1 LTHNFLII
9 VTGYNCEKYV
19 EKCYE
24 SLRAQTLGNFVAYFI
39 DDGSTD
45 ETNVLI
51 RAIGYVH
58 SDSRFTCCTG
68 RENNGAASRRYAAIG
83 EFGKPN
89 DIIVLLGMDDQLL
102 PDALETIAKEYDN
115 GKWMT
120 YGNWID
126 QHGKGLPETF
136 ELDFPDAIHEARD
149 YRKVKYRSTAP
160 NTFYKFLFDK
170 IPAEDF
176 KVDGQ
181 WIKATTESPL
191 MFACLEMCGK
201 ERIGVIKKP
210 IYLYNIGRPDN
221 ARRRFG
227 SEYQDHIYQTVISRP
242 KKNLILERP

>member
-1 LTHNFLII
+1 MTHNFLII

-19 EKCYE
+19 QKCYE
-24 SLRAQTLGNFVAYFI
+24 SLLAQTYGNWEAIFI

-45 ETNVLI
+45 GTFNDVTKIVDGTELVRFAENKGAAQRRFGFI
-51 RAIGYVH
+51 
-58 SDSRFTCCTG
+58 DSR
-68 RENNGAASRRYAAIG
+68 A
-83 EFGKPN
+83 KKD

-102 PDALETIAKEYDN
+102 PDALETIAKQYDD

-136 ELDFPDAIHEARD
+136 ELDFPDAIHETRD

-170 IPAEDF
+170 IPADDF

-242 KKNLILERP
+242 KKDLVLKSPLDV